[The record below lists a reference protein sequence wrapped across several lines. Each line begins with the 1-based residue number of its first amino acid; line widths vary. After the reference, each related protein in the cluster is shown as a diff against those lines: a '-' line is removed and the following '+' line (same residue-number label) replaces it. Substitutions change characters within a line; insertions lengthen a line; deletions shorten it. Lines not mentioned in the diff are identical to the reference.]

1 MKEMYDSFNFTSGT
15 KKAKPTI
22 SFLYIATQLKSGYW
36 RLSVTKMKRNIDEN
50 YIRYRTWTRHTRTIT
65 NLWRDVII

>member
-1 MKEMYDSFNFTSGT
+1 MNRPIPTFLQPGLVKTKEMYDSFNFTSGT

-36 RLSVTKMKRNIDEN
+36 RLSVTKMKININEN
-50 YIRYRTWTRHTRTIT
+50 YTHY
-65 NLWRDVII
+65 